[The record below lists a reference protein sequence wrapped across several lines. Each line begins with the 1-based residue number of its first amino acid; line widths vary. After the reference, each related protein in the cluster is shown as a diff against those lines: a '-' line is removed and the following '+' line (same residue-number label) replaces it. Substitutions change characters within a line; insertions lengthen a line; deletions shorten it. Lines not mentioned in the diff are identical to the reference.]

1 MADMITRCPKCGTAF
16 RISDALLKSA
26 KGVVRCGSCLS
37 VFNAREH
44 LEAGKTTVANPPVR
58 TPRSQPPQ
66 PSPLSA
72 PRPATQSKST
82 SSSVSFF
89 EHAEEDDEVDMPDWR
104 RRSGQDDAYPPK
116 DLLREQDSTD
126 PDVDDDEDDEAWAL
140 ELLKDDDDLN
150 IQLKKVTP
158 KPAVTPPA
166 PPASPL
172 EDDTLSTPRP
182 DLTEAFAEIDEQL
195 APMAPAYQAPEET
208 FSESDI
214 DEAYTGAHIK
224 EPITEPNPALRELE
238 YPARH
243 VSEKAN
249 HVLGEAGHAPGKVS
263 HEPGK
268 ASHEPGKISH
278 VSEKVSHAPEEAGH
292 VAEEADDELDSP
304 PEPPPEPSKRKPIRP
319 KLEPK
324 STPLKDVI
332 ASLEPEPLEVDWQEP
347 GAWRRRLLWP
357 LLALI
362 ALLCLLAQVAWLEF
376 DRLSR
381 VEPYRSAYSVAC
393 QIVGCELPELL
404 DRSQI
409 QTSNLLVRS
418 HPDVID
424 ALQVDVILQNN
435 APFEQTFP
443 VLELT
448 FTNLRSEPVAT
459 RRLEPSD
466 YLGGELAGRDKMPV
480 RQPIHIALEI
490 ADPGSEAVSYHITIV
505 E

>member
-44 LEAGKTTVANPPVR
+44 LEPGKSAVAAPTTKESRPTQESRGPQESSIARESRVPQEPRPANPPPQR
-58 TPRSQPPQ
+58 QTPPP
-66 PSPLSA
+66 A
-72 PRPATQSKST
+72 PTPPP
-82 SSSVSFF
+82 
-89 EHAEEDDEVDMPDWR
+89 AEEPKPAAKSSPFLEMDEDDVDMPEWR
-104 RRSGQDDAYPPK
+104 RRSSQDEPYSADSFQ
-116 DLLREQDSTD
+116 EQE
-126 PDVDDDEDDEAWAL
+126 PDEDEDDEAWAL

-150 IQLKKVTP
+150 VQFKKVTP
-158 KPAVTPPA
+158 KAPAEKPAREVESHFASEASPPTPPA
-166 PPASPL
+166 
-172 EDDTLSTPRP
+172 EEIHNT
-182 DLTEAFAEIDEQL
+182 FAEIDEQL
-195 APMAPAYQAPEET
+195 APLEPEQTAEASSESEDTEAELEADTVDAPASHHTESVNAPLAAKT
-208 FSESDI
+208 FQSEPPAEAE
-214 DEAYTGAHIK
+214 DE
-224 EPITEPNPALRELE
+224 P
-238 YPARH
+238 
-243 VSEKAN
+243 
-249 HVLGEAGHAPGKVS
+249 EA
-263 HEPGK
+263 
-268 ASHEPGKISH
+268 
-278 VSEKVSHAPEEAGH
+278 
-292 VAEEADDELDSP
+292 P
-304 PEPPPEPSKRKPIRP
+304 PEPPKRKPIRP

-357 LLALI
+357 LLALV
-362 ALLCLLAQVAWLEF
+362 ALVCLLAQVAWLEF

-381 VEPYRSAYSVAC
+381 VEPYRSAYGIVC
-393 QIVGCELPELL
+393 NVVGCELPELL

-418 HPDVID
+418 HPEVAD

-448 FTNLRSEPVAT
+448 FTDLRSEPVAT
-459 RRLEPSD
+459 RRLDPAD

-505 E
+505 D

>member
-44 LEAGKTTVANPPVR
+44 LEAGKTAPVNPSIR
-58 TPRSQPPQ
+58 TARPAEA
-66 PSPLSA
+66 PSPKPSVPAMPVPPPERKPA
-72 PRPATQSKST
+72 PPPPSYVEKP
-82 SSSVSFF
+82 
-89 EHAEEDDEVDMPDWR
+89 EDDDVYTPDWR
-104 RRSGQDDAYPPK
+104 RRSGSEETVASKDRYEQELDDN
-116 DLLREQDSTD
+116 DIDE
-126 PDVDDDEDDEAWAL
+126 DEDDEAWAL

-158 KPAVTPPA
+158 KPAEIPAA
-166 PPASPL
+166 PPPVFPV
-172 EDDTLSTPRP
+172 EEDTLSELRP
-182 DLTEAFAEIDEQL
+182 DVAETFAEIDEQL
-195 APMAPAYQAPEET
+195 APLAPAYHAPLEDFSKPELAEPDTRTNTEEFPTQPNPTLPEPDGASSPHKPEEL
-208 FSESDI
+208 
-214 DEAYTGAHIK
+214 DE
-224 EPITEPNPALRELE
+224 ELE
-238 YPARH
+238 
-243 VSEKAN
+243 
-249 HVLGEAGHAPGKVS
+249 
-263 HEPGK
+263 
-268 ASHEPGKISH
+268 
-278 VSEKVSHAPEEAGH
+278 
-292 VAEEADDELDSP
+292 SP
-304 PEPPPEPSKRKPIRP
+304 PAPPPELPKRKPIRP

-357 LLALI
+357 LLALV

-381 VEPYRSAYSVAC
+381 IEPYRSAYGVAC
-393 QIVGCELPELL
+393 RLVGCELPELL

-418 HPDVID
+418 HPEVVD

-443 VLELT
+443 ILELT

-459 RRLEPSD
+459 RRLNPAE
-466 YLGGELAGRDKMPV
+466 YLGGELLGRDKMPV

-490 ADPGSEAVSYHITIV
+490 ADPGKEAVSYHITIV

>member
-37 VFNAREH
+37 VFNARDH
-44 LEAGKTTVANPPVR
+44 LEPGRTSVSPP
-58 TPRSQPPQ
+58 
-66 PSPLSA
+66 
-72 PRPATQSKST
+72 PRPENARPARQTPPPPAPPPTPPAPPPATSLID
-82 SSSVSFF
+82 
-89 EHAEEDDEVDMPDWR
+89 EEDDDVDMPDWR
-104 RRSGQDDAYPPK
+104 RRSAQDEGYDQIESF
-116 DLLREQDSTD
+116 REQE
-126 PDVDDDEDDEAWAL
+126 PEDDDEDDEAWAL

-150 IQLKKVTP
+150 IQFKKVTP

-166 PPASPL
+166 PRIENEVPPSPPAK
-172 EDDTLSTPRP
+172 EVADT
-182 DLTEAFAEIDEQL
+182 FAEIDEQL
-195 APMAPAYQAPEET
+195 APLDAPYPPAAPFGDPPAANVNTGSGSAEITVRSRTTSPTDTPRQPEE
-208 FSESDI
+208 
-214 DEAYTGAHIK
+214 
-224 EPITEPNPALRELE
+224 P
-238 YPARH
+238 
-243 VSEKAN
+243 
-249 HVLGEAGHAPGKVS
+249 
-263 HEPGK
+263 
-268 ASHEPGKISH
+268 
-278 VSEKVSHAPEEAGH
+278 
-292 VAEEADDELDSP
+292 DDEQDLQ
-304 PEPPPEPSKRKPIRP
+304 PEPPPEPPKRKPIRP

-357 LLALI
+357 LLALV

-381 VEPYRSAYSVAC
+381 VEPYRSAYGVLC
-393 QIVGCELPELL
+393 GVIGCELPELL

-418 HPDVID
+418 HPELAD

-459 RRLEPSD
+459 RRLDPAD

-490 ADPGSEAVSYHITIV
+490 ADPGSDAVSYHITIV
-505 E
+505 D

>member
-1 MADMITRCPKCGTAF
+1 M
-16 RISDALLKSA
+16 
-26 KGVVRCGSCLS
+26 
-37 VFNAREH
+37 
-44 LEAGKTTVANPPVR
+44 
-58 TPRSQPPQ
+58 
-66 PSPLSA
+66 
-72 PRPATQSKST
+72 
-82 SSSVSFF
+82 
-89 EHAEEDDEVDMPDWR
+89 DMPDWR
-104 RRSGQDDAYPPK
+104 RRSGQDDAYAPK
-116 DLLREQDSTD
+116 DLLGEQDSPD

-166 PPASPL
+166 PPPISPV

-182 DLTEAFAEIDEQL
+182 DLTDAFAEIDEQL
-195 APMAPAYQAPEET
+195 APMTPAYQAPEET
-208 FSESDI
+208 FSEPDI
-214 DEAYTGAHIK
+214 EETDTSAHIK
-224 EPITEPNPALRELE
+224 EPITEPNPALREIE
-238 YPARH
+238 YAARH
-243 VSEKAN
+243 GSSHLPVKAS
-249 HVLGEAGHAPGKVS
+249 HVPGKVS
-263 HEPGK
+263 HEP
-268 ASHEPGKISH
+268 
-278 VSEKVSHAPEEAGH
+278 EEVGH
-292 VAEEADDELDSP
+292 VEADDGLDSP
-304 PEPPPEPSKRKPIRP
+304 PEPPPEPPKRKPIRP

-393 QIVGCELPELL
+393 QVVGCELPELL